1 MGNYCTTS
9 VTELPDA
16 STVIEGTELPEW
28 VSAGG
33 KALFE
38 QAANIAQSPY
48 PSYTG
53 PRITTYDGSKLTPE
67 EQQAAEILGRGT
79 SSYEPYVSEAGE
91 RAMGLGQGYDSMSR
105 EELLGPDYEGATR
118 EELIGKA
125 MDPFSL
131 ESAQPYLDIYQ
142 TAADPA
148 VREAGQ
154 TMFDTLAGIRA
165 KASQGAGS
173 FGSRLGILEGQTIA
187 DALKLSTSMFET
199 VLLSTSIVLFV
210 NDCEPVS
217 VATVESIA
225 KVTALPLPD
234 VSIPVPPVNVKVSLS
249 RSMLNAPPLSA

>member
-79 SSYEPYVSEAGE
+79 SSYEPYVS
-91 RAMGLGQGYDSMSR
+91 
-105 EELLGPDYEGATR
+105 
-118 EELIGKA
+118 
-125 MDPFSL
+125 
-131 ESAQPYLDIYQ
+131 
-142 TAADPA
+142 
-148 VREAGQ
+148 
-154 TMFDTLAGIRA
+154 
-165 KASQGAGS
+165 
-173 FGSRLGILEGQTIA
+173 
-187 DALKLSTSMFET
+187 
-199 VLLSTSIVLFV
+199 
-210 NDCEPVS
+210 
-217 VATVESIA
+217 
-225 KVTALPLPD
+225 
-234 VSIPVPPVNVKVSLS
+234 
-249 RSMLNAPPLSA
+249 